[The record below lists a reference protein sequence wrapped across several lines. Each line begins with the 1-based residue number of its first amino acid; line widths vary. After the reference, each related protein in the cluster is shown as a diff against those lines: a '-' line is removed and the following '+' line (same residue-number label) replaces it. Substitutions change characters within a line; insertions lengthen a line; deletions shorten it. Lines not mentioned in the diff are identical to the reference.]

1 MAGAGETPVV
11 VTIGPGEGD
20 RQSIHSVR
28 TLPSILQGLVVLSRP
43 RQWIKN
49 LLVFAAPGAAGV
61 LVHRYVLWHSAAA
74 FAIFC
79 IAASGAYF
87 FNDAIDAKADRLHP
101 VKRFRPVASGAVS
114 FALAIVVGGAMLV
127 SAVGLGALLAGRDLA
142 VVMALYAI
150 INVGYSLGLKN
161 EAIVDLA
168 LVSAGFVLRAIAGG
182 VATGVAL
189 SHWFIIVTTFGSLL
203 VVTGK
208 RSGEKAVLSGS
219 PVDRGSVRQTLE
231 LYSPEF
237 LRSVRTLSA
246 AITMTAYC
254 LWAFGSASPP
264 GAGHRP
270 IWFELTIVPFGVA
283 LLHIVQLLDSGRGE
297 APRGAGRGRPP
308 SPDLRH
314 VLDIPLRDRDLRVT
328 NPHLTFRSGHS
339 VVMMA
344 VDR

>member
-1 MAGAGETPVV
+1 MSDAQLHPPSNPAPDTADDSLSAATEMMACTGTDRANPEAGRKRFAKPWAVGELAGASETPAV

-20 RQSIHSVR
+20 RQSFHPVR
-28 TLPSILQGLVVLSRP
+28 TLPSIFQGLVVLSRP

-101 VKRFRPVASGAVS
+101 VKRFRPVASGAVP
-114 FALAIVVGGAMLV
+114 FALAIFVGGAMLI

-208 RSGEKAVLSGS
+208 RSGLTFLKAVSK
-219 PVDRGSVRQTLE
+219 
-231 LYSPEF
+231 
-237 LRSVRTLSA
+237 
-246 AITMTAYC
+246 
-254 LWAFGSASPP
+254 
-264 GAGHRP
+264 
-270 IWFELTIVPFGVA
+270 
-283 LLHIVQLLDSGRGE
+283 
-297 APRGAGRGRPP
+297 
-308 SPDLRH
+308 
-314 VLDIPLRDRDLRVT
+314 
-328 NPHLTFRSGHS
+328 
-339 VVMMA
+339 
-344 VDR
+344 